1 MSALDTL
8 LYGYRTVLAATAAVS
23 QRSKLNFSSAFTV
36 ADNAVTESTDVGLSG
51 TPSFTLAT
59 ITAMVLS
66 VLRLTSENNAL
77 SGSQN
82 DVTIG
87 SNTIIRVTDAGAV
100 TWTGI
105 AADTGRRV
113 LLVHAVGAGGLTLV
127 HASASS
133 VASNRFALP
142 GGSNIALVTNQIAIL
157 VYDTTQARWLYVGS
171 VGGGSFTAPSGTGL
185 MTVTGGTMDAA
196 ASTVGAGVLTWLA
209 TPSSAN
215 LASAVTGET
224 GSGALVFGTAPT
236 LSSPVLTIPFMSITT
251 DSATTGVVSD
261 VALPANTSLVRYTNA
276 GSVNIQ
282 SLAGGTD
289 GRVVGLMNLT
299 GAAMTLYHDT
309 GATAANR
316 FDLGYATDL
325 VVNDRVC
332 VWIVY
337 DGTSSR
343 WRVVSYY

>member
-1 MSALDTL
+1 MSVLDTL
-8 LYGYRTVLAATAAVS
+8 LYGYRTVLASAVAVT
-23 QRSKLNFSSAFTV
+23 QRNKLNFGSGFTV
-36 ADNAVTESTDVGLSG
+36 ADNAVTSSTDVTVSATQSITTLTLTTLLS
-51 TPSFTLAT
+51 
-59 ITAMVLS
+59 S

-105 AADTGRRV
+105 AADSGRRV

-127 HASASS
+127 HQSASS

-142 GGSNIALVTNQIAIL
+142 GGTNIALVTNQIAIL

-185 MTVTGGTMDAA
+185 MTVTGGAMDAA
-196 ASTVGAGVLTWLA
+196 ATALGTGVATWLT

-215 LASAVTGET
+215 LAAAVTGET

-236 LSSPVLTIPFMSITT
+236 LSSPVLTIPFGSITT
-251 DSATTGVVSD
+251 DSSTTGTVSD
-261 VALPANTSLVRYTNA
+261 VALPAGTTLVRYTNA
-276 GSVNIQ
+276 GGVAMQ

-289 GRVVGLMNLT
+289 GRIVGIINLT
-299 GAAMTLYHDT
+299 GAGMTLYHNT
-309 GATAANR
+309 GATASNR
-316 FDLGYATDL
+316 FDLGYASNL

-343 WRVVSYY
+343 WRVLSYY

>member
-127 HASASS
+127 HQSASS

-142 GGSNIALVTNQIAIL
+142 GGSDITLATGGIAML
-157 VYDTTQARWLYVGS
+157 VYDTTQSRWLYVGPA
-171 VGGGSFTAPSGTGL
+171 GSA
-185 MTVTGGTMDAA
+185 
-196 ASTVGAGVLTWLA
+196 
-209 TPSSAN
+209 
-215 LASAVTGET
+215 
-224 GSGALVFGTAPT
+224 
-236 LSSPVLTIPFMSITT
+236 SPVLS
-251 DSATTGVVSD
+251 
-261 VALPANTSLVRYTNA
+261 
-276 GSVNIQ
+276 
-282 SLAGGTD
+282 
-289 GRVVGLMNLT
+289 
-299 GAAMTLYHDT
+299 
-309 GATAANR
+309 
-316 FDLGYATDL
+316 
-325 VVNDRVC
+325 
-332 VWIVY
+332 
-337 DGTSSR
+337 
-343 WRVVSYY
+343 

>member
-8 LYGYRTVLAATAAVS
+8 LYGYRTLLAATSAVS

-36 ADNAVTESTDVGLSG
+36 VDNAVTESTDVGLSG
-51 TPSFTLAT
+51 TLSATLAT
-59 ITAMVLS
+59 VTAMVLS

-77 SGSQN
+77 AGSQN

-87 SNTIIRVTDAGAV
+87 SSTIIRVTDAGAV

-105 AADTGRRV
+105 AADSGRRV

-127 HASASS
+127 HGSASS
-133 VASNRFALP
+133 VAANRFALP

-215 LASAVTGET
+215 LASAVTGKT

-251 DSATTGVVSD
+251 DSVTNGVVSD
-261 VALPANTSLVRYTNA
+261 VALPAGTSLVRYTNA
-276 GSVNIQ
+276 GGVNIQ

-316 FDLGYATDL
+316 FDLGYATNM